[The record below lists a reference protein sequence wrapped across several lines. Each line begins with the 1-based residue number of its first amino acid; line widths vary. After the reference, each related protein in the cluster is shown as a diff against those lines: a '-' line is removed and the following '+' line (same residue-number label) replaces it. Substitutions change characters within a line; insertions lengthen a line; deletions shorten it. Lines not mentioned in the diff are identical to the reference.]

1 MSNSTTVPD
10 EIQLR
15 FQHDYLVVYVKILRL
30 ATQDLEQNNQALF
43 CEFRHHKIIE
53 CDIRRLFRAPRH

>member
-1 MSNSTTVPD
+1 MSNSTTVPY

-15 FQHDYLVVYVKILRL
+15 FQHDYLAVYVKILRL
-30 ATQDLEQNNQALF
+30 ATQDLKQNNQALF

-53 CDIRRLFRAPRH
+53 RDVCHLFSAPG

>member
-1 MSNSTTVPD
+1 MSNSTTVPC

-15 FQHDYLVVYVKILRL
+15 FQHDYLAVYVKILRL
-30 ATQDLEQNNQALF
+30 ATQDLKHNLQTLF

-53 CDIRRLFRAPRH
+53 RDVCHLFSAPG